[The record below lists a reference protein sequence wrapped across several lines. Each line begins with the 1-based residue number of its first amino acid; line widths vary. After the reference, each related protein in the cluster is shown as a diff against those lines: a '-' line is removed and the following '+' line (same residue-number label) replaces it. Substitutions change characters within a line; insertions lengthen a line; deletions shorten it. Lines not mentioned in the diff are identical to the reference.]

1 MWFPCQVDVAQ
12 GSQSGKLHRMAVD
25 HDEQCDK
32 ILSRDHQNSQRTLK
46 PNEKNVRSTK
56 PALLPLKISDETTL
70 RGKKQRDVFTKV
82 YDVREKNRIKP
93 ENSPKSPNEATNISW
108 LWLKSIATPSSLN
121 H

>member
-1 MWFPCQVDVAQ
+1 MDACGVWFPCQVDVAQ

-56 PALLPLKISDETTL
+56 PALLPLEISDETTL

-82 YDVREKNRIKP
+82 YLYDVRVKKFASNRTIPQKVP
-93 ENSPKSPNEATNISW
+93 TRQQIS
-108 LWLKSIATPSSLN
+108 
-121 H
+121 HGYG